1 MKVAMRLLISFVVK
15 EFGAEVAGAGWQS
28 RSGRASGPRIGEEA
42 RSSSDLLLWNPP
54 PRGWVFVTM
63 SVLPSA
69 RKTYPAVVFDG
80 FRLWRLSVFA
90 HPVHVP
96 DGIVSV

>member
-28 RSGRASGPRIGEEA
+28 RSGRASAPKIGEEA
-42 RSSSDLLLWNPP
+42 RSSSDFLLWNPS

-69 RKTYPAVVFDG
+69 RKTYPAVVF
-80 FRLWRLSVFA
+80 
-90 HPVHVP
+90 
-96 DGIVSV
+96 